1 MKTKIIPAIN
11 AQTFEEV
18 KEKINLLKDLTNHFH
33 LDVASLEFTGYQT
46 YPRIYADLERINTI
60 HGLSGFGTDI
70 TDKKYPHQ
78 SVLYPYKSVVFDL
91 HLMLSLKPQEIL
103 KWAKENIK
111 NLILHLEASQNPDG
125 LLKIAKKTK
134 KKIFIAWSPDVEFDF
149 IKKYLNYVDGVLILG
164 VRPGKAGQKFL
175 EETYSRIEQI
185 KSIHRSCGSNTDNA
199 DNIDPYKSAL
209 DPYLSV
215 NKKSVLNPHRSVKLM
230 IDGGVNEENF
240 KKILSYEPDYI
251 VMASAI
257 YDSENPKEKYQW
269 FLNQIKN

>member
-11 AQTFEEV
+11 AQTFEEI

-46 YPRIYADLERINTI
+46 YPRIHADLERINTI
-60 HGLSGFGTDI
+60 HGLSRFGTDI

-103 KWAKENIK
+103 KWAKENVK
-111 NLILHLEASQNPDG
+111 TLILHLEASQNPDG
-125 LLKIAKKTK
+125 LLKMAKKTK

-149 IKKYLNYVDGVLILG
+149 IKKYLKYVDGVLILG
-164 VRPGKAGQKFL
+164 VRPGRAGQKFL

-185 KSIHRSCGSNTDNA
+185 LADNTDENY
-199 DNIDPYKSAL
+199 PY
-209 DPYLSV
+209 
-215 NKKSVLNPHRSVKLM
+215 KSVLNPHRSVKIM

-240 KKILSYEPDYI
+240 KKILSYEPDFI

-257 YDSENPKEKYQW
+257 YNSENPKEKYLW
-269 FLNQIKN
+269 FLSQIKN

>member
-11 AQTFEEV
+11 AKTFEEV

-46 YPRIYADLERINTI
+46 YPRIHSDLERINTI

-78 SVLYPYKSVVFDL
+78 SVLYPYKSLVFDL

-103 KWAKENIK
+103 KWVKENVK
-111 NLILHLEASQNPDG
+111 TLILHLEASQNPDG
-125 LLKIAKKTK
+125 LLKMAKKTK
-134 KKIFIAWSPDVEFDF
+134 KKFFIAWSSDVEFDF

-164 VRPGKAGQKFL
+164 VRPGRAGQKFL
-175 EETYSRIEQI
+175 EETYKRIEVI
-185 KSIHRSCGSNTDNA
+185 KEE
-199 DNIDPYKSAL
+199 KKK
-209 DPYLSV
+209 
-215 NKKSVLNPHRSVKLM
+215 NKLKIKLM
-230 IDGGVNEENF
+230 VDGGINKENF
-240 KKILSYEPDYI
+240 DKILSFNPDYI

-257 YDSENPKEKYQW
+257 YSEGNPKENYLFFNKKV
-269 FLNQIKN
+269 KNV

>member
-11 AQTFEEV
+11 AQTFQEI

-33 LDVASLEFTGYQT
+33 LDVAGLEFTGYQT
-46 YPRIYADLERINTI
+46 WQNSEDLTKIENST
-60 HGLSGFGTDI
+60 
-70 TDKKYPHQ
+70 
-78 SVLYPYKSVVFDL
+78 FDL
-91 HLMLSLKPQEIL
+91 HIMLSLKPQEIL
-103 KWAKENIK
+103 KWAKENVK
-111 NLILHLEASQNPDG
+111 TLILHLEASQNPDG

-164 VRPGKAGQKFL
+164 VRPGRAGQKFL
-175 EETYSRIEQI
+175 EETYERIENL
-185 KSIHRSCGSNTDNA
+185 KSKIQKR
-199 DNIDPYKSAL
+199 KL
-209 DPYLSV
+209 
-215 NKKSVLNPHRSVKLM
+215 KLM

-240 KKILSYEPDYI
+240 KKILSYEPDFI

-257 YDSENPKEKYQW
+257 YNSENPKEKYLW

>member
-11 AQTFEEV
+11 SQTFEEI

-46 YPRIYADLERINTI
+46 WQNPEDLTKIENST
-60 HGLSGFGTDI
+60 
-70 TDKKYPHQ
+70 
-78 SVLYPYKSVVFDL
+78 FDL

-111 NLILHLEASQNPDG
+111 TLILHLEASQNPDG
-125 LLKIAKKTK
+125 LLKMAKKTK
-134 KKIFIAWSPDVEFDF
+134 KKIFLAWSPDVEFDF
-149 IKKYLNYVDGVLILG
+149 IKKYLNYIDGVLILG
-164 VRPGKAGQKFL
+164 VKPGKSGQKFL
-175 EETYSRIEQI
+175 EETYERIEMITRTNADYTRTNAGTRTLSDYTQI
-185 KSIHRSCGSNTDNA
+185 NTDFITKELSEPSVLSPKKSEYSA
-199 DNIDPYKSAL
+199 SSLRKSASL
-209 DPYLSV
+209 
-215 NKKSVLNPHRSVKLM
+215 KLM

-240 KKILSYEPDYI
+240 QKILSYKPDFI

-257 YDSENPKEKYQW
+257 YNSENPKEKYLW